1 MGVERLR
8 IHTED
13 EGRLREG
20 VEAVA
25 IRVEADLGVVCEVLL
40 EAELARHVLE
50 DSLARIGMSP
60 CAEVVDH
67 DPLGFGIPQVTPALE
82 ELVLVRDF
90 ALLEVE
96 SV

>member
-1 MGVERLR
+1 
-8 IHTED
+8 
-13 EGRLREG
+13 
-20 VEAVA
+20 
-25 IRVEADLGVVCEVLL
+25 
-40 EAELARHVLE
+40 
-50 DSLARIGMSP
+50 MSP

-96 SV
+96 SAGEGRVSVVAA